1 MIILQQV
8 NSRIKELR
16 TRLKLTQEEFGEKI
30 GLSKSGISNIENGTR
45 NVSSR
50 HIKLICNVFN
60 VNESWLT
67 TGIDD
72 DVKFEKMGDG
82 IAHFETFR
90 KYLLSLGYSI
100 SIEKADE
107 SIEGIVQE
115 MIATDGTVVGESSIS
130 DEENFTI
137 TLQKGKVKTILSDEQ
152 FNELQ
157 SNIEKAVAFELFK
170 HIK

>member
-1 MIILQQV
+1 M
-8 NSRIKELR
+8 E
-16 TRLKLTQEEFGEKI
+16 LTQEEFGEKI

-72 DVKFEKMGDG
+72 DVKFEKMGDE

-100 SIEKADE
+100 SIQKTDASSEC
-107 SIEGIVQE
+107 IIQE
-115 MIATDGTVVGESSIS
+115 MISADGTVVGASLIPNEES
-130 DEENFTI
+130 FTI
-137 TLQKGKVKTILSDEQ
+137 TLQKGKAKTILSDEQ

-157 SNIEKAVAFELFK
+157 SNIENAVAFELFK
-170 HIK
+170 HAK